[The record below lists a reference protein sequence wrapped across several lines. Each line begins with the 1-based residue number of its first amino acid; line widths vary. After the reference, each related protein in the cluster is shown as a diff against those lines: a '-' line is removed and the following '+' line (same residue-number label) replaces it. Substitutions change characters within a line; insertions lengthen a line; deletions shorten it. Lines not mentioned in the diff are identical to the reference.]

1 MPIVGIKK
9 VAEALNLTP
18 RRVQQLVPEGMPR
31 EGRGQYDPVKCLLF
45 YVRFLQRKLEEKPAA
60 GAEGEISGERSARVR
75 RIEADCEMK
84 ELILAERRS
93 KLVAVSDVE
102 RALTEM
108 ELTVKTRLQA
118 MVPRLAGQLANVNS
132 RVMAQALLEEGI
144 NDALVQISKGPDAG
158 ILCDV
163 HPGS

>member
-1 MPIVGIKK
+1 MPIVGIEKI
-9 VAEALNLTP
+9 AEALNLTP

-45 YVRFLQRKLEEKPAA
+45 YVRYLQRKLEEKSAA

-75 RIEADCEMK
+75 RVEADCEMK
-84 ELILAERRS
+84 ELILAERRK
-93 KLVAVSDVE
+93 KLVAISDAE

-118 MVPRLAGQLANVNS
+118 MVTRIAGELVGVKS
-132 RVMAQALLEEGI
+132 PVMTQALLEKGI
-144 NDALVQISKGPDAG
+144 KDALVQISKGP
-158 ILCDV
+158 I
-163 HPGS
+163 SQMR